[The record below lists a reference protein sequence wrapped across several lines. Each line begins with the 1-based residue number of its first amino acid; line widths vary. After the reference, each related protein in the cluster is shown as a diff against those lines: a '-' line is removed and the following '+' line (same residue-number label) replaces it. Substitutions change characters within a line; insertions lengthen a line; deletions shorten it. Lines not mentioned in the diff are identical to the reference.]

1 MAPPRYVP
9 PLNFALV
16 EDGIYRLGFPMPI
29 NYPFLDD
36 LGIKTIV
43 YLGDLGMPLTRK
55 EKKKDKHG
63 TVEIMQ
69 AYEQW
74 IETETL
80 IKFHKL
86 LFESPQEPFTF
97 VLAETQAHQLLQ
109 AALQLML
116 DKDNFP
122 MLVHSNKGKHRIGVL
137 VGLMRKMLQGWLLAA
152 IFDEYEKYA
161 MGKLEY
167 DLEFIELWNPELEV
181 DDTRKPEFVRI

>member
-1 MAPPRYVP
+1 MAQPRYVP